1 MLEIISICLNIIT
14 IGLTIYELFSKNS
27 SNNAKQYI
35 QKTIIRQINPKYD
48 IKVSFAPMYKIDSVA
63 IKNMRWKSKRI
74 TQFAM
79 ILIYVSMAINFVN
92 FIKRNT
98 IHSITDLVAIFYIPM
113 RNTMIQLSIILV
125 LLCIIFIVR
134 GWNKQQSV
142 FSNLMSMK
150 YFTLKIVA
158 DIFAISGL
166 ALVDYSFLEKINTNS
181 QNLLY
186 SMNINGWP
194 FLFILQLF
202 WIHHTILKIYKL
214 VPLSNTYEEREKQL
228 FAFLPVY
235 IISILLFGLT
245 IYTKFF

>member
-14 IGLTIYELFSKNS
+14 IGLTIIELFSKKS
-27 SNNAKQYI
+27 SNSTKQYI
-35 QKTIIRQINPKYD
+35 QNNIIQQINPKYD
-48 IKVSFAPMYKIDSVA
+48 IKVSSDPMYKLDNVT
-63 IKNMRWKSKRI
+63 IKNAHWKSKRI
-74 TQFAM
+74 TQSAI
-79 ILIYVSMAINFVN
+79 ILIYVSIAINFVS
-92 FIKRNT
+92 FIKQNT
-98 IHSITDLVAIFYIPM
+98 IHSITDFTAIFYIPM

-125 LLCIIFIVR
+125 LLCVIFIIR

-158 DIFAISGL
+158 DIFAITGL
-166 ALVDYSFLEKINTNS
+166 ALIDYTLLEKINTNI

-186 SMNINGWP
+186 SINIIGWS
-194 FLFILQLF
+194 FLFILQLL
-202 WIHHTILKIYKL
+202 WIQHTVLKIYKFI
-214 VPLSNTYEEREKQL
+214 PLSKTYEEKEKQL
-228 FAFLPVY
+228 FAFVPVY

>member
-1 MLEIISICLNIIT
+1 MQEIISICLNIIT

-27 SNNAKQYI
+27 SNSAKQYI
-35 QKTIIRQINPKYD
+35 QETIIRQINPKYD
-48 IKVSFAPMYKIDSVA
+48 IKVSFAPIYKMDTVA

-92 FIKRNT
+92 YIKRNT
-98 IHSITDLVAIFYIPM
+98 IHSVTDLNAIFYIPM
-113 RNTMIQLSIILV
+113 RNTMIQLSIIIV

-158 DIFAISGL
+158 DIFAIAGL
-166 ALVDYSFLEKINTNS
+166 AFVDYSLLEKISTNS
-181 QNLLY
+181 QNLIY
-186 SMNINGWP
+186 SMNIIGWP
-194 FLFILQLF
+194 FLFLLQLF
-202 WIHHTILKIYKL
+202 WIRHTVLKMYKL
-214 VPLSNTYEEREKQL
+214 IPLSNTYEEKEKQL

>member
-14 IGLTIYELFSKNS
+14 IGLTIYELFSKKS
-27 SNNAKQYI
+27 SNGTKQYI
-35 QKTIIRQINPKYD
+35 QNNIIQQINPKYD
-48 IKVSFAPMYKIDSVA
+48 INVSSGPTCKLDSVA
-63 IKNMRWKSKRI
+63 IKNMRWKSERI
-74 TQFAM
+74 TQSAVS
-79 ILIYVSMAINFVN
+79 LIYVSMAINFVN

-98 IHSITDLVAIFYIPM
+98 IHSVTDLTAIVYIPV
-113 RNTMIQLSIILV
+113 RNTMIQLSIILI

-134 GWNKQQSV
+134 GWNKQQSL

-150 YFTLKIVA
+150 YFTLKIVV
-158 DIFAISGL
+158 DIFAIAGL
-166 ALVDYSFLEKINTNS
+166 ALVDYSFLEKINTNI
-181 QNLLY
+181 QNTLY
-186 SMNINGWP
+186 LMNIIGWP
-194 FLFILQLF
+194 FLFIFQLF

>member
-1 MLEIISICLNIIT
+1 MQEIISICLNIIT

-27 SNNAKQYI
+27 SNSAKQYI
-35 QKTIIRQINPKYD
+35 QETIIRQINPKYD
-48 IKVSFAPMYKIDSVA
+48 IKVSFAPMHKIDTVA

-98 IHSITDLVAIFYIPM
+98 IHSVTDLNAIFYIPV

-166 ALVDYSFLEKINTNS
+166 ALVDYSFLEKISTPS

-186 SMNINGWP
+186 SMNIIGWP

-202 WIHHTILKIYKL
+202 WIRHTVLKMYKL
-214 VPLSNTYEEREKQL
+214 IPLSNTYEEKEKQL

>member
-1 MLEIISICLNIIT
+1 MQEIISICLNIIT

-27 SNNAKQYI
+27 SNSAKQYI
-35 QKTIIRQINPKYD
+35 QETIIRQINPKYD
-48 IKVSFAPMYKIDSVA
+48 IKVSFAPMYKIDTVA
-63 IKNMRWKSKRI
+63 TKNMRWKSKRI

-79 ILIYVSMAINFVN
+79 ILIYISMAINFVN

-98 IHSITDLVAIFYIPM
+98 IHSVTDLNAIFYIPM

-158 DIFAISGL
+158 DIFAIAGL
-166 ALVDYSFLEKINTNS
+166 ALVDYPFLEKISTNS

-186 SMNINGWP
+186 SINIIGWP

-202 WIHHTILKIYKL
+202 WIRHTVLKMYKL
-214 VPLSNTYEEREKQL
+214 IPLSNTYEEKEKQL